1 MAMLFNWLNSVTTT
15 NMIFNNEKKIIMKSI
30 INADLYLTAAD
41 KWRIEFSHHHC
52 KKDSSK

>member
-15 NMIFNNEKKIIMKSI
+15 NMIFNNEKKLIMKSI